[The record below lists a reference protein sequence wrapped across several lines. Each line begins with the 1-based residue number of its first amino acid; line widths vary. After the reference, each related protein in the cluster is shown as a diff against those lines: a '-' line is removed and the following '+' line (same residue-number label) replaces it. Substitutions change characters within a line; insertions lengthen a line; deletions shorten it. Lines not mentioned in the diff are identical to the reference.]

1 MVSWIDEEVP
11 VLPAGDAGRLVGEL
25 LELSEIRPLFELG
38 GRNVDLFREQPVEAV
53 LGGKWLSGIVDRL
66 HVIRDAAG
74 AVTEVEVID
83 FKTDA
88 VEKPEQLVERYAG
101 QMEAYQQVLSKAYG
115 GVPVKCL
122 LLSAKLRRI
131 V

>member
-1 MVSWIDEEVP
+1 
-11 VLPAGDAGRLVGEL
+11 
-25 LELSEIRPLFELG
+25 
-38 GRNVDLFREQPVEAV
+38 VEAI

-66 HVIRDAAG
+66 HVIRDGAG

-88 VEKPEQLVERYAG
+88 VESAEQLVERYAG
-101 QMEAYQQVLSKAYG
+101 QMEAYREVMSKAFG
-115 GVPVKCL
+115 GVPVRCL
-122 LLSAKLRRI
+122 LLSTKLRRI